1 LWRQKVE
8 STAAEQLTAGPGYD
22 YQPDCS
28 SDGRWVVYAS
38 YAKDAI
44 ELWALDLESK
54 RTRELTWGGVVNV
67 EPRFSPDGKRIAF
80 VSTSYK
86 GHFHIFVG
94 QFSAGELKNVQR
106 LTGETRTDLP
116 RYYYSPFDHEV
127 SPAWSPDGSEILFVS
142 NRGHVYGTGGFW
154 RMKAQPGAE
163 AQEIH
168 YEETAW
174 KARPDFSPD
183 GKRILYASYLGQQ
196 WHQLWVMPA
205 QGGDA
210 FPLAYGDF
218 DNVTPRWSPDGK
230 RIAFTSNRSGNT
242 SLWTQEVLGG
252 AQTEVVARER
262 HYLKPMG
269 QLTISVLNPA
279 GHPTPARV
287 FVTGEDGRAYAPDAA
302 WMHADDKFVR
312 AERPFEAHYFHSAGV
327 SELTVPAGRIDVEVT
342 KGFEYRFEK
351 KNVLIASGRHSTLT
365 VYLQPLNLPRDA
377 RAQWVSGDVHV
388 HMNYGGSY
396 RNTPKNLVAQAI
408 AENLPIVEDLIVN
421 KEQRIPDIAYFSNK
435 PDAASTATNLLL
447 HGQEFH
453 TSYWGHLGLLNLT
466 RNFLIP
472 GYAAYPNTAAASLF
486 PANAIVADLAQEQR
500 ALVGYAHPFET
511 VYDPSAD
518 ARELPIDVA
527 LGKVDY
533 MEVMG
538 FSDHKL
544 TAEIWYRL
552 LNCGFHLAAAAG
564 TDAMANYASLRGPV
578 GLNRVYASVPAGALN
593 INSFLDS
600 IKRGHTFASN
610 GPLLGFTLGGRQ
622 IGDEVRLPAGENKVK
637 FTAWMR
643 SFIPIDHLQIVCN
656 GQVVRDLKG
665 DRESMN
671 VEDTIPISRSG
682 WCLLR
687 AWSET
692 AEYPILDAYPY
703 ATTSPIYITVAGS
716 TAKPTED
723 AAYFIAWI
731 DRLIKEVKTNKD
743 WNTEAEKNSVLDIL
757 AYARAIYAQM

>member
-1 LWRQKVE
+1 MTI
-8 STAAEQLTAGPGYD
+8 SPIAHLTGAG
-22 YQPDCS
+22 
-28 SDGRWVVYAS
+28 WFIAS

-54 RTRELTWGGVVNV
+54 RTRELTWGGVVNL

-116 RYYYSPFDHEV
+116 RYYYSPFDHEI

-163 AQEIH
+163 AHEIH

-183 GKRILYASYLGQQ
+183 GKRIVYASYLGQQ
-196 WHQLWVMPA
+196 WHQLWVMPG
-205 QGGDA
+205 QGGDP
-210 FPLAYGDF
+210 FPLSYGDF

-230 RIAFTSNRSGNT
+230 RIAVTSNRSGNT

-262 HYLKPMG
+262 HYLKAMG

-351 KNVLIASGRHSTLT
+351 KNVLIAAGRHSTLT
-365 VYLQPLNLPRDA
+365 VYLQPLNVPRDA

-396 RNTPKNLVAQAI
+396 RNTPKNLVAQASSG
-408 AENLPIVEDLIVN
+408 ESSYRGRPDCQ
-421 KEQRIPDIAYFSNK
+421 QRAAHSGHRVFQQQTRCGIDCHQS
-435 PDAASTATNLLL
+435 AAS
-447 HGQEFH
+447 
-453 TSYWGHLGLLNLT
+453 
-466 RNFLIP
+466 RP
-472 GYAAYPNTAAASLF
+472 G
-486 PANAIVADLAQEQR
+486 
-500 ALVGYAHPFET
+500 
-511 VYDPSAD
+511 
-518 ARELPIDVA
+518 
-527 LGKVDY
+527 
-533 MEVMG
+533 
-538 FSDHKL
+538 
-544 TAEIWYRL
+544 
-552 LNCGFHLAAAAG
+552 
-564 TDAMANYASLRGPV
+564 
-578 GLNRVYASVPAGALN
+578 
-593 INSFLDS
+593 
-600 IKRGHTFASN
+600 
-610 GPLLGFTLGGRQ
+610 
-622 IGDEVRLPAGENKVK
+622 
-637 FTAWMR
+637 
-643 SFIPIDHLQIVCN
+643 
-656 GQVVRDLKG
+656 
-665 DRESMN
+665 
-671 VEDTIPISRSG
+671 ISH
-682 WCLLR
+682 
-687 AWSET
+687 
-692 AEYPILDAYPY
+692 
-703 ATTSPIYITVAGS
+703 
-716 TAKPTED
+716 
-723 AAYFIAWI
+723 
-731 DRLIKEVKTNKD
+731 
-743 WNTEAEKNSVLDIL
+743 
-757 AYARAIYAQM
+757 